1 MAMKIPT
8 FEAQT
13 RLTGEVGNSPL
24 SIQANPGAMSQGA
37 VAQANFGNQV
47 SQLGGQ
53 VFEMGKQLQ
62 EIKNTSDAQRIE
74 LEYKKIDNEITAR
87 ASLLPDNIDV
97 QEWAKTE
104 KAKAQLSLTQ
114 GMSYTLKSLGG
125 GEDLVFNVSEETGEA
140 YPIVKNSAV
149 KSTVKSNFSLQD
161 NLSNSSLTKIAV
173 TRYTNRL
180 TKEFDTKK
188 EILIE
193 DAVLQFDTPNGA
205 VAIEKLFG
213 ENGLFDQKNNAG
225 IYTDPSDMLKDMRET
240 QTEIADLVAEDMI
253 HQLKQVD
260 DPDSNL
266 ALEESLS
273 DFSDD
278 LFEQDPE
285 TEAFVNFPLMSLDQR
300 SALRDKIDTNIIAN
314 MKTNNSLSESE
325 YKRRKREKEKV
336 QDDNYSQFKDEIV
349 NGYMS
354 FNEGRLDIAWAD
366 KKIDDTQYKALGTAL
381 KNLKTGNNNVT
392 SSVNQVSFINEFD
405 SALDINDL
413 IKLKK
418 RNHFA
423 LVSGEINNTDWNNRD
438 KLLKSAI
445 DNDDTLYGETVK
457 RFATKLRSI
466 VNPFGDDFAGFD
478 SLDDKARVSIMMNSF
493 YDSVA
498 KDDSNV
504 YPNIEQI
511 EIAFNNARDGF
522 HQTLSQ
528 EISNMQS
535 LPVTFGDDV
544 INAFKDI
551 TETDISYTPEEILPI
566 VKGDPVTF
574 EKQMRQ
580 AFASLSIEEQNA
592 RRRSF
597 NGNLSYLISIGKAF
611 DASKNY
617 LSATKEPPKIEK

>member
-1 MAMKIPT
+1 MKIPT

-354 FNEGRLDIAWAD
+354 FDEGRLDIAWGD

>member
-354 FNEGRLDIAWAD
+354 FDEGRLDIAWAD

>member
-1 MAMKIPT
+1 
-8 FEAQT
+8 
-13 RLTGEVGNSPL
+13 
-24 SIQANPGAMSQGA
+24 
-37 VAQANFGNQV
+37 
-47 SQLGGQ
+47 
-53 VFEMGKQLQ
+53 
-62 EIKNTSDAQRIE
+62 
-74 LEYKKIDNEITAR
+74 
-87 ASLLPDNIDV
+87 
-97 QEWAKTE
+97 
-104 KAKAQLSLTQ
+104 
-114 GMSYTLKSLGG
+114 
-125 GEDLVFNVSEETGEA
+125 
-140 YPIVKNSAV
+140 
-149 KSTVKSNFSLQD
+149 
-161 NLSNSSLTKIAV
+161 
-173 TRYTNRL
+173 
-180 TKEFDTKK
+180 
-188 EILIE
+188 
-193 DAVLQFDTPNGA
+193 
-205 VAIEKLFG
+205 
-213 ENGLFDQKNNAG
+213 
-225 IYTDPSDMLKDMRET
+225 
-240 QTEIADLVAEDMI
+240 
-253 HQLKQVD
+253 
-260 DPDSNL
+260 
-266 ALEESLS
+266 
-273 DFSDD
+273 
-278 LFEQDPE
+278 
-285 TEAFVNFPLMSLDQR
+285 
-300 SALRDKIDTNIIAN
+300 